1 MILILKNLPDD
12 KFIIFKDWMS
22 DILQIYFTRTDKQ
35 RLFTTTGQRDGLRI
49 PGYGLVWDGI
59 SSR

>member
-35 RLFTTTGQRDGLRI
+35 RVFTTTEQRDGLTI
-49 PGYGLVWDGI
+49 PGYGLAWDGI